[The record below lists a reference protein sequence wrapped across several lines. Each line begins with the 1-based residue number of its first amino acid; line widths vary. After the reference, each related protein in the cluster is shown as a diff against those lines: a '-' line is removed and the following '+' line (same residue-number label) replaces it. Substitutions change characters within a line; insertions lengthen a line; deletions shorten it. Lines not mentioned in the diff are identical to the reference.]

1 MLADPEGG
9 ALAGGGGGGGWEAGS
24 EAGLGG
30 DLEGCGGLW
39 DKDLGFFERP
49 LFGDGERFGDAARS
63 GGGAFPGGA
72 SLEDDGSPGG
82 ANPGGPIWISLRTSL
97 LKASASLFRV

>member
-9 ALAGGGGGGGWEAGS
+9 SLEGGGSGGSEAGS
-24 EAGLGG
+24 EAGVGG
-30 DLEGCGGLW
+30 DLEGLEGLW
-39 DKDLGFFERP
+39 DKALGFFERP